1 MNPRTKARLELLVTA
16 CLFSTGGAAI
26 KAAAFGSWQ
35 VAGLRSGVAAIT
47 VFLFLPAAR
56 RIQKGTV
63 GITLLVAVA
72 YAATLILFVLA
83 NKLTTAANTIFL
95 QSTAPL
101 YILLLS
107 PVLLKEHIH
116 RRDLGF
122 MAAIAVGMAM
132 FFIGRQNSFATAPD
146 PVKGNLLALF
156 SGVTYA
162 AMLMGLRWMGTRGGS
177 PATAAVIGNLFA
189 FLAAS
194 PALFPLGS
202 HGAGDWLV
210 ILYLGIFQIGLAYSL
225 LTRAIP
231 HVPALEA
238 SLLLFLE
245 PALSPLWAWSVHGE
259 YPGPW
264 ALLGG
269 GLIMGAMGFKSWMDA
284 RRVGEEAISH

>member
-1 MNPRTKARLELLVTA
+1 MHPRTKARLELLVTA

-26 KAAAFGSWQ
+26 KAAAFTSWQ
-35 VAGLRSGVAAIT
+35 VAGLRSGVAAIA
-47 VFLFLPAAR
+47 VFALLPASR
-56 RIQKGTV
+56 RIQRGTA
-63 GITLLVAVA
+63 GTTLLVALA
-72 YAATLILFVLA
+72 YAATLVLFVLA
-83 NKLTTAANTIFL
+83 NKLTTAASTIFL

-107 PVLLKEHIH
+107 PVLLKEHSH
-116 RRDLGF
+116 RRDLWF
-122 MAAIAVGMAM
+122 MGAIALGMTL

-146 PVKGNLLALF
+146 PVRGNLLAVF
-156 SGVTYA
+156 SGITYA

-177 PATAAVIGNLFA
+177 PATAAAIGNVFA
-189 FLAAS
+189 FLAAA
-194 PALFPLGS
+194 PVMFPLGS
-202 HGAGDWLV
+202 HGATDWLV

-225 LTRAIP
+225 LSRAIP

-245 PALSPLWAWSVHGE
+245 PALSPLWAWVVHGE

-269 GLIMGAMGFKSWMDA
+269 ALILGAMGFKSWMDA
-284 RRVGEEAISH
+284 RRVEVVGA